1 MKYFVFDKFEETKT
15 LVINSCEVSSV
26 IFDDNI
32 DGKRF
37 ATFFMTN
44 GNTYVVEI
52 TEDEFRGMVSREN
65 A

>member
-1 MKYFVFDKFEETKT
+1 MKFFVFEKFEETKT
-15 LVINSCEVSSV
+15 LVINSCEISSV

-32 DGKRF
+32 DGKRI

-52 TEDEFRGMVSREN
+52 SEDEFRGMASREN